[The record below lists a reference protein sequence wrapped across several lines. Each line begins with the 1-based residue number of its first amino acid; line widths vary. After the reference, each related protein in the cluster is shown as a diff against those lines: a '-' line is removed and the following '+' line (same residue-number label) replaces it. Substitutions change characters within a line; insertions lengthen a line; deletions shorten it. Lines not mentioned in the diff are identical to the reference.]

1 MPVDFI
7 ESPRFPDNIA
17 YGSSGGPGFKTHIFE
32 GFSAIEQR
40 SQLWSRVRYQYDVS
54 YGIRDTDDMDV
65 VRNFFM
71 AARGRAVGFRFKDHS
86 DYELVE
92 EVIGTGDGVTA
103 AWPII
108 KTYGAGTGNTYA
120 RRIFK
125 PIVDTVQV
133 WVNNVSIPIDNVAPT
148 SSEASVNF
156 TTGII
161 TFGSSVIPANGHAIE
176 VSCEFDVPVRFDTD
190 DMKAVHEGWLSE
202 SWGSIPL
209 VELLLE

>member
-1 MPVDFI
+1 MPVEFI

-40 SQLWSRVRYQYDVS
+40 SQLWSRVRYTYDVS
-54 YGIRDTDDMDV
+54 YGIRDKDDMDL
-65 VRNFFM
+65 VRAHFIQM
-71 AARGRAVGFRFKDHS
+71 RGRAVGFRFKDHS

-92 EVIGTGDGVTA
+92 EVIGTGDGADTT
-103 AWPII
+103 WPII
-108 KTYGAGTGNTYA
+108 KTYGAGGSNPYQ

-125 PIVDTVQV
+125 PVSGTVQV
-133 WVNNVSIPIDNVAPT
+133 WVNNVSVPVDDVSPSA
-148 SSEASVNF
+148 SECSVNY

-161 TFGSSVIPANGHAIE
+161 TFGASVIPGVGHAIE
-176 VSCEFDVPVRFDTD
+176 VSCEFDVPVRYDTD
-190 DMKAVHEGWLSE
+190 DMKAAHEGWLTE